1 MGVHVASVQAALGVR
16 IPEMRSDI
24 SSLCK
29 GAGTQLC
36 TVARHPESCLSNA
49 QVLHRLALACRY
61 RHEG

>member
-1 MGVHVASVQAALGVR
+1 MGVHVASVQATLGVR
-16 IPEMRSDI
+16 FPEMRADT

-36 TVARHPESCLSNA
+36 MVARHPENCLSNTH
-49 QVLHRLALACRY
+49 VLHRLALACRY